1 MAKPNPDIGLDVQIT
16 LTNGTVLPAY
26 WDGLQW
32 WAGINDNPQDI
43 PIVNSFVADWDFSQE
58 A

>member
-1 MAKPNPDIGLDVQIT
+1 MAKPNPDIGLEVQIT

-32 WAGINDNPQDI
+32 
-43 PIVNSFVADWDFSQE
+43 
-58 A
+58 